1 MSILSDIR
9 KSVGGDVNG
18 TDFDLDLV
26 ININSSISILTQLG
40 VGPKGGFRI
49 TQDGD
54 EDWAS
59 LTGESKLLEMI
70 KTYVYL
76 KAKIVFDPPQNASTL
91 NAFKEE
97 IKEYEWRIPVAIET
111 KEVF

>member
-9 KSVGGDVNG
+9 KLVGGDENG
-18 TDFDLDLV
+18 TDFDVDLV
-26 ININSSISILTQLG
+26 ININTSISILTQLG
-40 VGPKGGFRI
+40 VGPKGGFVI
-49 TQDGD
+49 TTAGTETWDR
-54 EDWAS
+54 
-59 LTGESKLLEMI
+59 LTGDTNLLEMI
-70 KTYVYL
+70 KTFVYL

-97 IKEYEWRIPVAIET
+97 IKELEWRIPVAIET